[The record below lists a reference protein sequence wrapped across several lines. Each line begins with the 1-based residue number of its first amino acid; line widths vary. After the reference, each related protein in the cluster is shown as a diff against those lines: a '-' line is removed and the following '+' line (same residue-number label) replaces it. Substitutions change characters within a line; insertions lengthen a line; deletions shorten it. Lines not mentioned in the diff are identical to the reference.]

1 MISELISTSIIKSV
15 AKALLPWTKMYFYVK
30 KKKTTFQSFGQFIRN
45 KQNNISDKFSLQI
58 LGFIT
63 N

>member
-30 KKKTTFQSFGQFIRN
+30 KKKNLPEFWAVYQKQTNKIIFQTSSVYRFWV
-45 KQNNISDKFSLQI
+45 L
-58 LGFIT
+58 
-63 N
+63 